1 MLKTMSENELKRVL
15 SNPQNLI
22 VSNSLKDRIDFG
34 DENTS
39 PEEYHTVIFVF
50 SDKEFKGRFSSVNKS
65 NGIST
70 FNFYCQEEFLE
81 DLLRV
86 ETSKD
91 SALRFF
97 NSRISGNLE
106 TFEISVV
113 ESELLVKVSI
123 SEHN

>member
-1 MLKTMSENELKRVL
+1 MSENELKRIL

-39 PEEYHTVIFVF
+39 PEDHHEVVF
-50 SDKEFKGRFSSVNKS
+50 ASGDKNFKGRFLSVSKSSGV
-65 NGIST
+65 ST
-70 FNFYCQEEFLE
+70 FKFYCQEEFLE
-81 DLLRV
+81 DLLKV

-97 NSRISGNLE
+97 NSKISGNLE

-113 ESELLVKVSI
+113 ESELLVNVSI